1 MRVLWSFLIFF
12 PSCERGPG
20 LSVWPLPTFPG
31 CACQDPSHAWACS
44 SRSSQKPHF
53 RFLGRRRAAGA
64 PPAESLTCSAA
75 WRRPLAHLH
84 RILEHRFFGAM
95 AANALTSP
103 GGGPTPPRDALGA
116 RRGGAGGKTLE
127 VPGGEERVPGKP
139 RSGLLSGRCV
149 WCGRLA

>member
-1 MRVLWSFLIFF
+1 MKEARVFQS
-12 PSCERGPG
+12 GPCA
-20 LSVWPLPTFPG
+20 LSQGAPAKTQVTREPAAAALRAPLLPG
-31 CACQDPSHAWACS
+31 ACS

-84 RILEHRFFGAM
+84 RIPEHRFFGAT

-127 VPGGEERVPGKP
+127 VPGGEERVAGKP